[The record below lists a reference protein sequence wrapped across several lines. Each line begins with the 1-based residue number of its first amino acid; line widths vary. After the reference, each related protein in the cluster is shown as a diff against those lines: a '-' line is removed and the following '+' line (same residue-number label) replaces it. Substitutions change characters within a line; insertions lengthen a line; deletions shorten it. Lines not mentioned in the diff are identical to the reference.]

1 MPDRPQP
8 DRSTDDNPFAAPPE
22 GRPDQLWEPRAGGD
36 GRDRQD
42 PGSGPG
48 KDPGSG
54 PGKDPGSGPARWD
67 PTDPVQRRARYAL
80 LAGMWGFFF
89 GVFGI
94 PSMGLLLG
102 ALALYW
108 GISALRGV
116 PAKPSGDGA
125 RVASGSTGPRASAA
139 DVGTGTG
146 RGAATDP
153 GAGVGAGAAPG
164 AARGGLAAMGAAARP
179 QRTAATS
186 GLVTASLAILL
197 ALSSYAVQLTYK
209 DFYVCK
215 QDALTKAAELQC
227 NDLLPDNFI
236 GEMLEVKR

>member
-22 GRPDQLWEPRAGGD
+22 GRPDQHWEPRAGGD
-36 GRDRQD
+36 KQN

-48 KDPGSG
+48 T
-54 PGKDPGSGPARWD
+54 DPGSGPARWD
-67 PTDPVQRRARYAL
+67 PKDPIQRRARYAL

-108 GISALRGV
+108 GISALRGA
-116 PAKPSGDGA
+116 PAKASGDGA
-125 RVASGSTGPRASAA
+125 QGASGRSGASAA
-139 DVGTGTG
+139 DVGTGMG
-146 RGAATDP
+146 RGAAPDA
-153 GAGVGAGAAPG
+153 GADAGAATGTG
-164 AARGGLAAMGAAARP
+164 AARGGLAALGAAARP
-179 QRTAATS
+179 QRTAAAS

-215 QDALTKAAELQC
+215 QDALTKPAELQC

-236 GEMLEVKR
+236 GKMLEVQR

>member
-36 GRDRQD
+36 GRDRQN

-48 KDPGSG
+48 A
-54 PGKDPGSGPARWD
+54 DPGSGPARWD
-67 PTDPVQRRARYAL
+67 PTDPIQRRARYAL

-116 PAKPSGDGA
+116 PAKAKPSGDGA
-125 RVASGSTGPRASAA
+125 QGASGPTGPRASAA
-139 DVGTGTG
+139 DIGTGTG
-146 RGAATDP
+146 RGAAPDTD
-153 GAGVGAGAAPG
+153 AADGAAPG

-236 GEMLEVKR
+236 GKMLEVQR

>member
-22 GRPDQLWEPRAGGD
+22 GRPDQLWEPRAGSDGGD
-36 GRDRQD
+36 KQK

-48 KDPGSG
+48 A
-54 PGKDPGSGPARWD
+54 DPGSGPARWD
-67 PTDPVQRRARYAL
+67 PTDPIQRRARYAL

-116 PAKPSGDGA
+116 PAKPSADGA
-125 RVASGSTGPRASAA
+125 QGGTGASAS
-139 DVGTGTG
+139 DIGTAMG
-146 RGAATDP
+146 RGAGTDA
-153 GAGVGAGAAPG
+153 GAASGADAGAGAAPG
-164 AARGGLAAMGAAARP
+164 EARGGLSALGAAARP
-179 QRTAATS
+179 QRTAAAS

-215 QDALTKAAELQC
+215 QDALTKPAELQC

-236 GEMLEVKR
+236 GKMLEVQR

>member
-36 GRDRQD
+36 GGDKQN

-48 KDPGSG
+48 EKPGSG
-54 PGKDPGSGPARWD
+54 PVRWD
-67 PTDPVQRRARYAL
+67 PKDPIQRRARYAL

-125 RVASGSTGPRASAA
+125 QDAPAA
-139 DVGTGTG
+139 DSGRGAGTGTDAG
-146 RGAATDP
+146 T
-153 GAGVGAGAAPG
+153 GAGTSAAPG
-164 AARGGLAAMGAAARP
+164 PARGGLASLGAAARP
-179 QRTAATS
+179 QRTAAVS

-197 ALSSYAVQLTYK
+197 AASSYAVQLTYK

-215 QDALTKAAELQC
+215 QDALTKPAELQC

-236 GEMLEVKR
+236 GKMLRVQR

>member
-8 DRSTDDNPFAAPPE
+8 DRPTDDNPFAAPPE
-22 GRPDQLWEPRAGGD
+22 DRPDQLWEPRAGSDGGD
-36 GRDRQD
+36 KQNPGPG
-42 PGSGPG
+42 PGSG
-48 KDPGSG
+48 
-54 PGKDPGSGPARWD
+54 PGSGPARWD
-67 PTDPVQRRARYAL
+67 PTDPIQRRARYAL

-108 GISALRGV
+108 GISALRGTA

-125 RVASGSTGPRASAA
+125 QGAPGARASAS
-139 DVGTGTG
+139 DVGTGTV
-146 RGAATDP
+146 RGAATDT
-153 GAGVGAGAAPG
+153 GAGAATAAGAAPG
-164 AARGGLAAMGAAARP
+164 TARGGLAALGAAARP
-179 QRTAATS
+179 QRTAAAS

-215 QDALTKAAELQC
+215 QDALTKPAELQC

-236 GEMLEVKR
+236 GKMLEVQR